1 MERRTA
7 RPPTA
12 QAAAAALLLA
22 ATVSAGCST
31 TIVPPAE
38 VADPVTVVLLDFGRT
53 PGLALPGP
61 QGAAYYVY
69 GDWNFY
75 ALRNTGVWDGM
86 RAMFWPT
93 RGTLGRRRYETPL
106 ASPETMAALAER
118 AQATYPIVVSRGRAL
133 ALRERLDREF
143 EQAIDTRVFTASLG
157 REFVQHPTPYTGWH
171 NSNHQVRDWLRE
183 LGCETRGAAFLSSWR
198 VDASSSDP
206 RPLRSR

>member
-1 MERRTA
+1 MDALPALATIV
-7 RPPTA
+7 
-12 QAAAAALLLA
+12 AAALLLPA
-22 ATVSAGCST
+22 CTTHIRPPASVDDPATVA
-31 TIVPPAE
+31 
-38 VADPVTVVLLDFGRT
+38 LMDFGRT

-61 QGAAYYVY
+61 GRDTAVYVY